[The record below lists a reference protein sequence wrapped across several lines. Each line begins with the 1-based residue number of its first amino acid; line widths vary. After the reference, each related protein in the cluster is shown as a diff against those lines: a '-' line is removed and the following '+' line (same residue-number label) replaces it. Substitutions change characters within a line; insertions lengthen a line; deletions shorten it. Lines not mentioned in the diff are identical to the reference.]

1 MKSKIMLLTLAGGTA
16 LLFAADSPKKEP
28 AKIEQLQAKITALE
42 ERVTALEA
50 CLTVHPEFIHLT
62 PSPALSVPGQQMPLN
77 YLEEPPNIGSIDV
90 NGLKFFWVPI
100 DSTESQ

>member
-16 LLFAADSPKKEP
+16 LLFAADSPRKEP
-28 AKIEQLQAKITALE
+28 SKIEQLQAKIAALE
-42 ERVTALEA
+42 QRVTAVEA
-50 CLTVHPEFIHLT
+50 RLAVRTEFIHLT
-62 PSPALSVPGQQMPLN
+62 PPPAPSALGGQMPLK